1 MEVDYI
7 ILVSHEEFIVIHAR
21 NEAPIGIYLERAE
34 AADYIYGH
42 RAVVKLFEFLG
53 VVVIIDLHAVFIHG
67 IFLSVAEHCAGVNAF
82 LDRVV
87 GCAADAYRLDSESML
102 KFDGIG
108 ELVALKILNADMA
121 ADRDE
126 TQLIELGFKLRRLG
140 AEVARE
146 FNAVITRGLDILESL
161 KKAVFIVY
169 VVSE

>member
-1 MEVDYI
+1 
-7 ILVSHEEFIVIHAR
+7 
-21 NEAPIGIYLERAE
+21 
-34 AADYIYGH
+34 
-42 RAVVKLFEFLG
+42 
-53 VVVIIDLHAVFIHG
+53 
-67 IFLSVAEHCAGVNAF
+67 
-82 LDRVV
+82 
-87 GCAADAYRLDSESML
+87 
-102 KFDGIG
+102 
-108 ELVALKILNADMA
+108 MA

>member
-1 MEVDYI
+1 M
-7 ILVSHEEFIVIHAR
+7 
-21 NEAPIGIYLERAE
+21 
-34 AADYIYGH
+34 
-42 RAVVKLFEFLG
+42 
-53 VVVIIDLHAVFIHG
+53 
-67 IFLSVAEHCAGVNAF
+67 NAF

-108 ELVALKILNADMA
+108 EPVALKILNADMA

-146 FNAVITRGLDILESL
+146 FNALISSRALKRLSL
-161 KKAVFIVY
+161 SFM
-169 VVSE
+169 